1 MDAPRWQEDDFDQLL
16 RDAIERYR
24 TVLEELAEL

>member
-1 MDAPRWQEDDFDQLL
+1 MDELERIEEFELLL
-16 RDAIERYR
+16 RKAIERYR